1 LAKISQEKPLDKVF
15 ATMLLC
21 VYKTLTNSFMAKVEK
36 KFKFTVLATDV
47 VIFTIKDNKL
57 QVLLIKMKKDPFTS
71 HWAVPGGLVNP
82 QESLEKSAQKQ
93 LLLKSGLKGVYL
105 EQLYTFGKINRDPF
119 GRVVSVAYFALVPSE
134 NLALKTSQ
142 EYAGVDWFGVDKLP
156 QLAYDHAEIIA
167 LAKERLQAKL
177 GYTNI
182 IYSLLPK
189 RFSLGD
195 LQSVYE
201 IILGKKI
208 DKRNFRKKIF
218 ALKLVK
224 KTGEERRGD
233 AFRPAELYKFV
244 SRRPAVVQI
253 L

>member
-1 LAKISQEKPLDKVF
+1 
-15 ATMLLC
+15 
-21 VYKTLTNSFMAKVEK
+21 MAKVEK

-47 VIFTIKDNKL
+47 VIFTIKDDKL
-57 QVLLIKMKKDPFTS
+57 QVLLIKMKKEPFQAC
-71 HWAVPGGLVNP
+71 WAVPGGLVNP
-82 QESLEKSAQKQ
+82 EEPLEQSAQRH
-93 LLLKSGLKGVYL
+93 LLLKSGLKNVYL
-105 EQLYTFGKINRDPF
+105 EQLYTFGKVKRDPL

-142 EYAGVDWFGVDKLP
+142 EYAGVGWFPVNKLP
-156 QLAYDHAEIIA
+156 PLAYDHSEIVA

-189 RFSLGD
+189 HFSLSD
-195 LQSVYE
+195 LQAVYE
-201 IILGKKI
+201 IILDKKL

-218 ALKLVK
+218 SLKLVK
-224 KTGEERRGD
+224 KTGEERRGR
-233 AFRPAELYKFV
+233 AFRPAELYEFI